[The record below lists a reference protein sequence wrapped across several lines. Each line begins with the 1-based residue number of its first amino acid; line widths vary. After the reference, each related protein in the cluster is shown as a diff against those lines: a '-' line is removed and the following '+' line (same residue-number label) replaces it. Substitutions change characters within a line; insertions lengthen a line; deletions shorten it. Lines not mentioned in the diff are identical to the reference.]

1 MQGKRAM
8 IAKDNLLKTKDEE
21 MENLVER
28 NKEREDRLNTLLRES
43 ESRHCEIYLFLENLL
58 RYQSFLNES
67 YN

>member
-8 IAKDNLLKTKDEE
+8 IAKDNLMKTKDEE

-43 ESRHCEIYLFLENLL
+43 ESRHCEIYLFIENFL